1 MFFECCVV
9 VIRQQHY
16 WQVVSS
22 RRVRFIVP
30 AYINSICICNP
41 FETHLCN
48 VRNVFVICVLHIRR
62 VKVWFLACKKGV
74 FTLQK
79 YGFWRAKTT
88 FLAYKNHLFDLQ
100 KVGFCI
106 FVKYIS
112 IFIDINKEYERTYNK
127 FIKMV

>member
-1 MFFECCVV
+1 
-9 VIRQQHY
+9 
-16 WQVVSS
+16 
-22 RRVRFIVP
+22 
-30 AYINSICICNP
+30 
-41 FETHLCN
+41 
-48 VRNVFVICVLHIRR
+48 VLHIRR
-62 VKVWFLACKKGV
+62 VKVWFLRCKSMV
-74 FTLQK
+74 FALQK

-112 IFIDINKEYERTYNK
+112 IFIDINKENERTYNK